1 MKRPVRVALVIALM
15 VVAAACGGDEPGAR
29 PTPTATATDLPTT
42 TTTPTST
49 STGNPAGPNSIA
61 VIDNSFD
68 PPELTV
74 TVGTEVT
81 WTNQGG
87 APHSVNGEQ
96 AFDSH
101 PDCDTANFDKCMQP
115 GQVFRHTF
123 AVAGRFAYSCNIHG
137 PLMSGAIVVQ

>member
-1 MKRPVRVALVIALM
+1 MMRPFRVALVIALM
-15 VVAAACGGDEPGAR
+15 LVAAACGGDEPGASPS
-29 PTPTATATDLPTT
+29 PTNNATDLPTT
-42 TTTPTST
+42 TTSPT

-68 PPELTV
+68 PPEPTV
-74 TVGTEVT
+74 TVGSEVV
-81 WTNQGG
+81 WTNQGA

-101 PDCDTANFDKCMQP
+101 PDCDAANFDKCMQP

-123 AVAGRFAYSCNIHG
+123 TTSGRFAYSCNIHG
-137 PLMSGAIVVQ
+137 PLMSGAIVVE